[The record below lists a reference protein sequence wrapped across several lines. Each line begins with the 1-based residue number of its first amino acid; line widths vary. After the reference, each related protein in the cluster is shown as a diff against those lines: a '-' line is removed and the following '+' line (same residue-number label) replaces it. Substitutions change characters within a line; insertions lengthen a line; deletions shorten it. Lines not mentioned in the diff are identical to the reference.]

1 MNGNNLISL
10 IQNNNNNLNP
20 KNFWINFGQLNLI
33 NSIIDFYHKN
43 GRIFMNFNEKF
54 QIMNLINNINPDYA
68 KIQNENNILDP
79 LHYIKEEKIVI
90 TFINHDFKITKVKIP
105 KFINKSDLYSIAK
118 LYKSNYRSK
127 LLLIHN
133 ESILENNESSIDNI
147 CNNDIIIIIED
158 KYYLDTNYYQ
168 SYGLMM
174 KERKIPVF
182 IEGGDIYCTLCFP
195 DDISFS
201 EMLKVIF
208 FQFGLDQSSLVNK
221 NIIEYAKRNMIL
233 RDKFNYFN
241 NAIHFSNNVLAGSGS
256 SIGKAIKGEI
266 FDFGKNRLLIVNIG
280 LLNSNKNLIDR
291 IYNFLGL
298 HNKHI
303 KKIIINGKE
312 IDIKEEKSLLSLGIK
327 YDFICFIEL

>member
-1 MNGNNLISL
+1 
-10 IQNNNNNLNP
+10 
-20 KNFWINFGQLNLI
+20 
-33 NSIIDFYHKN
+33 
-43 GRIFMNFNEKF
+43 
-54 QIMNLINNINPDYA
+54 
-68 KIQNENNILDP
+68 
-79 LHYIKEEKIVI
+79 
-90 TFINHDFKITKVKIP
+90 
-105 KFINKSDLYSIAK
+105 
-118 LYKSNYRSK
+118 
-127 LLLIHN
+127 
-133 ESILENNESSIDNI
+133 
-147 CNNDIIIIIED
+147 
-158 KYYLDTNYYQ
+158 
-168 SYGLMM
+168 MM

-182 IEGGDIYCTLCFP
+182 IEGGGIHCTLCFP

-208 FQFGLDQSSLVNK
+208 FQFELDQSSLVSR

-233 RDKFNYFN
+233 RDKFNYIN
-241 NAIHFSNNVLAGSGS
+241 NRINFSGNVLGGSGS

-266 FDFGKNRLLIVNIG
+266 FEIGKNNRLLIINIG

-298 HNKHI
+298 PNKHI